1 MAQLKF
7 SFVAVC
13 ILVFFAS
20 CGGNKNITT
29 PQIADFLITNNE
41 ENVLLYA
48 RLVNGFKDDIVSE
61 IMAGVPKEY
70 ILHIRV
76 YEERPY
82 IWNKKIKSS
91 KIRRTIKYDNLK
103 KTFIVSGADKP
114 EPAEFSDLYG
124 AQNAMADFNGVA
136 VIPITDLKRNKNYYL
151 KTMVIMDKVR
161 LPLKLERVFFFVS
174 FWDYATAWYKQK
186 FILK

>member
-1 MAQLKF
+1 MAQLRIL
-7 SFVAVC
+7 FVALC
-13 ILVFFAS
+13 ILVFFTS
-20 CGGNKNITT
+20 CAGNKNITA
-29 PQIADFLITNNE
+29 PQIADFIITNNE
-41 ENVLLYA
+41 ANVLLYA

-70 ILHIRV
+70 ILQIRV

-82 IWNKKIKSS
+82 IWSKKIKSS

-114 EPAEFSDLYG
+114 EPAEFSDLYS
-124 AQNAMADFNGVA
+124 AQNAMADFNGII
-136 VIPITDLKRNKNYYL
+136 VIPIIDLQRNKNYYL
-151 KTMVIMDKVR
+151 KTMVTIDKVR
-161 LPLKLERVFFFVS
+161 LPLRLERLFFFVS

>member
-1 MAQLKF
+1 MAKIKF
-7 SFVAVC
+7 IVICICLLFV
-13 ILVFFAS
+13 FTS
-20 CGGNKNITT
+20 CESNKNIAN
-29 PQIADFLITNNE
+29 PEIADFLITNNE

-70 ILHIRV
+70 VLQIRV
-76 YEERPY
+76 YEERQY
-82 IWNKKIKSS
+82 IWNKKIRSS

-114 EPAEFSDLYG
+114 EPAEFSDLYS
-124 AQNAMADFNGVA
+124 AQNAMADFNGIA
-136 VIPITDLKRNKNYYL
+136 VIPITDLLRNKNYYL

>member
-1 MAQLKF
+1 MAKIKF
-7 SFVAVC
+7 
-13 ILVFFAS
+13 LVIWICLLVVFSS
-20 CGGNKNITT
+20 CAGNKNIAN
-29 PQIADFLITNNE
+29 PEIADFLITNNE

-48 RLVNGFKDDIVSE
+48 RLVNGFKADIISE

-82 IWNKKIKSS
+82 IWNKKIKSG

-114 EPAEFSDLYG
+114 EPAEFSDLHG
-124 AQNAMADFNGVA
+124 AQNAMADFNGIA
-136 VIPITDLKRNKNYYL
+136 VIPITDLQSNKNYYL
-151 KTMVIMDKVR
+151 KAMIIMDKVR
-161 LPLKLERVFFFVS
+161 LPLKLERIFFFVS